1 LAKEPSD
8 VVKRLRAIKAQREI
22 VMWKFPNCIL

>member
-8 VVKRLRAIKAQREI
+8 VVKRLRAIKAQREQELLQL
-22 VMWKFPNCIL
+22 K